1 MKNISILIKK
11 IVIVIY
17 LINTRY
23 IVNFIK
29 KKNYRPKCFVI
40 SFLIFSFF
48 LDLWLFDFKLET
60 SLFLLNTLPV
70 YITYSKKFK
79 ASWRIGPHNSDI
91 LSIIFGSLLGTS
103 KAEIKKDILP
113 SNPVIPTLAPE
124 VVGVRN
130 GTRIT
135 FFQEGMHVTYLFWL
149 HNQLQRLDYCKPT
162 VPKIN
167 KRLGKKGKLLKNISF
182 HTWTYTS
189 FD

>member
-1 MKNISILIKK
+1 MKNLSKLNKK

-29 KKNYRPKCFVI
+29 KNYRPKCFVI
-40 SFLIFSFF
+40 SFLIFSFYWG
-48 LDLWLFDFKLET
+48 LCKGDLNLET
-60 SLFLLNTLPV
+60 SIFWLNTLPV
-70 YITYSKKFK
+70 YKTYSKKIQ
-79 ASWRIGPHNSDI
+79 ASCRIGPHNSDI
-91 LSIIFGSLLGTS
+91 LSIIFGSLLGKG
-103 KAEIKKDILP
+103 KAEIKNDILP
-113 SNPVIPTLAPE
+113 SNQLIQSSTQK

-135 FFQEGMHVTYLFWL
+135 FFQEGLHVTYLFWL
-149 HNQLQRLDYCKPT
+149 HNKLQRLGYCKPT
-162 VPKIN
+162 LPKIK